1 MVGQLDLDFWS
12 STNERHL
19 DFKHENTW
27 EALWV
32 EDGRNPPWVA
42 AEIAAKAPGI
52 VQFNIFACNR
62 KLTKYVKDG
71 QLEKVM
77 QVFQQMR
84 QQGMSPN
91 KFTFIQLIKAC
102 APLQTLENGRL
113 VQNSSFKLVVS
124 LMSLWGVA

>member
-19 DFKHENTW
+19 DFKHKNTW

-32 EDGRNPPWVA
+32 EDGRNPPRVA

-52 VQFNIFACNR
+52 VQFNISACDP

-71 QLEKVM
+71 QLEKHVLAWL
-77 QVFQQMR
+77 QLKRVGVFIR
-84 QQGMSPN
+84 
-91 KFTFIQLIKAC
+91 T
-102 APLQTLENGRL
+102 
-113 VQNSSFKLVVS
+113 SFKAVWN